1 MPYKLQALYPR
12 NAERRSQCDYS
23 VTATRGDEACICTN
37 GTTIASIV
45 TLPTHPVSWLHLHSS
60 SHMIEI
66 RTIFTL
72 SGTPRFFTH
81 RGKHRKNGAKACKH
95 DAFESIQ
102 VRLTKWRQVIHRPIK
117 QNGTTAIIA
126 IPASIACGEVDLTWY
141 PVFC

>member
-1 MPYKLQALYPR
+1 MLQNALQVTGVVFCTLEMLSAGL
-12 NAERRSQCDYS
+12 N
-23 VTATRGDEACICTN
+23 VTATRDEACICTN

-45 TLPTHPVSWLHLHSS
+45 TLPTRPVSWLHPHRSL
-60 SHMIEI
+60 HMIEI

-72 SGTPRFFTH
+72 SGTRDFSPTV
-81 RGKHRKNGAKACKH
+81 CKH